1 MGKLVVGKKQSI
13 ALDLGKRDIYGASGF
28 TVLYARE
35 NDGAPTI
42 KHDAMT
48 ELIAPVE
55 DNNCTADG
63 DTPAGSDKI
72 KVKDTDDNN
81 KVSNFNVGDVV
92 RIKDTDNYFYIAKV
106 DADNGYLYPRFELD
120 FDIADGA
127 ELDRVGNTGVYQF
140 KDFTPDKAGRYIFII
155 KNPSIGL
162 MNKSKVV
169 EVVEHNEDKLY
180 DKLVDIENKLEEKD
194 LIDGDILV

>member
-1 MGKLVVGKKQSI
+1 MGKLVAGKKQAI

-28 TVLYARE
+28 TIIYARE
-35 NDGAPTI
+35 GDDAPTI
-42 KHDAMT
+42 KQDAMT

-55 DNNCTADG
+55 DNSCLADG
-63 DTPAGSDKI
+63 DTPAGSDRV
-72 KVKDTDDNN
+72 KVKDKDDDN
-81 KVSNFNVGDVV
+81 KVSNFKVGDVV

-106 DADNGYLYPRFELD
+106 DADNGYLYPRFELE
-120 FDIADGA
+120 FDIAADA
-127 ELDRVGNTGVYQF
+127 ELERVGNTGVYQF
-140 KDFTPDKAGRYIFII
+140 KQFKPEKAGRYIFII

-169 EVVEHNEDKLY
+169 EVVEHNEDSLYEKLQE
-180 DKLVDIENKLEEKD
+180 IENKLEAKD